1 MIVPR
6 VKLKKEK
13 LVISSLFFFLLIILN
28 DYLKTISMGLPIQT
42 CGCSKLKMR
51 AIVEATSYCIILTSS
66 NRRPFL
72 IFLPD
77 IMKAVS
83 ISCIVLPPCPLSMP
97 PWSDHP
103 VNKLSYN
110 QKQLIHKQFRYRNI
124 LPGQTVYTNIPI
136 RHWKLLCNNF
146 RAGITLT

>member
-1 MIVPR
+1 MT
-6 VKLKKEK
+6 
-13 LVISSLFFFLLIILN
+13 SLSFSLPDLIILN

-42 CGCSKLKMR
+42 CGCSKLKMQ

-83 ISCIVLPPCPLSMP
+83 ISCIVLPPCHLSMP
-97 PWSDHP
+97 PWSE
-103 VNKLSYN
+103 VNIKIVSSS
-110 QKQLIHKQFRYRNI
+110 
-124 LPGQTVYTNIPI
+124 IP
-136 RHWKLLCNNF
+136 
-146 RAGITLT
+146 ASLTA